1 MRALHL
7 VGLAALAVAAVVT
20 PGRGAPPAA
29 GEVNVSRLP
38 GLQSGAAIAIDPSQ
52 DNVLLAGS
60 NSVAEGTVRIYSSTD
75 AGRSW
80 QTGLAHVRPA
90 NRRASCSSDPGV
102 AIDLR
107 GRQYYS
113 FVRATPCRDG
123 AAQHVYVVTRAGP
136 SAAWS
141 RPIRVASLGGA
152 RFDDKP
158 AIAVDLSRSS
168 PHTNRVY
175 LAWSRVSRAGVFSIR
190 ISHSDDGGRTWSPP
204 AKVNRSG
211 RELTYASVA
220 VSRSGIVYV
229 AWHDVSEFGLRIA
242 RSTDGGLHFG
252 REGNV
257 AAFVAVVIPH
267 CGNGIVIPALPL
279 ACVQANP
286 VVAVDTS
293 RGRYAGRVYVSFAKT
308 EFRGSQLAH
317 VAVFDARLR
326 WIGRGAATREAVPV
340 APGRPGERDQFWP
353 QSAVDRTT
361 GTVWVCFY
369 DTVGDPQR
377 KRAFYSCTISRDGG
391 RTWAPPTRA
400 ATVAS
405 DETQPGA
412 AGHYG
417 YYQGLAASGGVAH
430 PVWTDSRDLRTL
442 GEEIYTRR
450 LTETDFGTG

>member
-1 MRALHL
+1 MRALPL
-7 VGLAALAVAAVVT
+7 VALAALAIAAVLT
-20 PGRGAPPAA
+20 PGRGAPLA
-29 GEVNVSRLP
+29 GSEVNVSRLP
-38 GLQSGAAIAIDPSQ
+38 GLQSGAAIAIDPSHE
-52 DNVLLAGS
+52 NVLLAGS
-60 NSVAEGTVRIYSSTD
+60 NSVAEGTVRIYTSTD

-80 QTGLAHVRPA
+80 QTALAHARPA

-136 SAAWS
+136 SGAWS

-158 AIAVDLSRSS
+158 AIAVDLSPSS

-175 LAWSRVSRAGVFSIR
+175 LAWSRVSRPGVFSIR
-190 ISHSDDGGRTWSPP
+190 ISHSDDGGRTWSRP

-242 RSTDGGLHFG
+242 RSTDGGVHFG
-252 REGNV
+252 PERNV
-257 AAFVAVVIPH
+257 AAFAAVVIPH

-293 RGRYAGRVYVSFAKT
+293 RGRYSGRVYVSFAKT

-326 WIGRGAATREAVPV
+326 WIARSREAVPV

-361 GTVWVCFY
+361 GTVWACFY
-369 DTVGDPQR
+369 DTGGDPER

-391 RTWAPPTRA
+391 RTWAAPIRA
-400 ATVAS
+400 ATVPS

-417 YYQGLAASGGVAH
+417 YYQGLAASGGVGH
-430 PVWTDSRDLRTL
+430 P
-442 GEEIYTRR
+442 I
-450 LTETDFGTG
+450 